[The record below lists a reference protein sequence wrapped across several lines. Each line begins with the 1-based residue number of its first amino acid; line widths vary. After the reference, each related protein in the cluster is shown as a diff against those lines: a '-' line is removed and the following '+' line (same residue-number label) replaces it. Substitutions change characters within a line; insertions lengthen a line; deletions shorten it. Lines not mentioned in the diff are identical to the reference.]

1 MLKPRTVEV
10 NYARARTAMAPAI
23 ARANGPLVVAAP
35 VISAGA
41 DVGTTDED
49 EDEDGVT
56 VGTVVRIV
64 VGGRV
69 TTGATVEVE
78 VTGRGTV
85 E

>member
-1 MLKPRTVEV
+1 M
-10 NYARARTAMAPAI
+10 
-23 ARANGPLVVAAP
+23 
-35 VISAGA
+35 ISAGA

-49 EDEDGVT
+49 EDGVT
-56 VGTVVRIV
+56 VGTVVRMV